1 MISSTATMR
10 KGLSRSQACAKCA
23 VIMAYLL
30 VAGYVVALSRNQIN
44 PDGVSYVQIARHC
57 AEGRFHLAVN
67 SWWAPLL
74 SWFLAPLLRTGVEP
88 FLILKILGI
97 LFGLGFAFGVERLV
111 GRMNNDKGRFAGFVA
126 ALMLALTMLPAPVTP
141 DLLLACLL
149 TWYLAGSVRLIDRG
163 GLCQAFVTGLA
174 GGLAYLAKHYALPFV
189 AAHLSLTFALRRL
202 LVRRGLASGQSF
214 KPFAAALAGTL
225 LVALPWMAVISLHD
239 GTLSV
244 GSAGRFARDYSP
256 SGMARGDTPP
266 HHLLHRPRAGRMAV
280 TENPIEVR
288 SARPLWSPLEGV
300 RGIKYQMFTLFRN
313 GLAALGD
320 LKSADSVGLLMCGL
334 VVSFLL
340 LFPLRHSMASREGVI
355 GFWALASVVMYVI
368 GYCLLIVESRY
379 VWPMWGMLT
388 ALSIRV
394 LGDLQ
399 RGSERQSADEH
410 SERHAVSPNTTRTVR
425 RKALTALLLISIAYN
440 VLLTIED
447 WRSYN
452 GEEANWFRESARKL
466 HLGAQ
471 VAANEYSPGLYVSY
485 WNDSVF
491 LGQFAGD
498 SPEEI
503 AEELSAYGRT
513 SVLVLKDIALTNR
526 LKESALFEESG
537 ASAGSVKS
545 QFMSAFEFVPSGDDT
560 SRTKEALSAQPETDR

>member
-1 MISSTATMR
+1 
-10 KGLSRSQACAKCA
+10 
-23 VIMAYLL
+23 MAYLL
-30 VAGYVVALSRNQIN
+30 AAGHVVALSRNQIN
-44 PDGVSYVQIARHC
+44 PDAVVYVQVARHY
-57 AEGRFHLAVN
+57 AEGRFDLAVN
-67 SWWAPLL
+67 SSWAPLL
-74 SWFLAPLLRTGVEP
+74 SWLLAPLLRTGVEP
-88 FLILKILGI
+88 LLILKVLGI

-111 GRMNNDKGRFAGFVA
+111 GAMNNDKGRFVGFAA
-126 ALMLALTMLPAPVTP
+126 ALMLALTMLPTPVTP

-149 TWYLAGSVRLIDRG
+149 SWYLAGSVRLIDG
-163 GLCQAFVTGLA
+163 GGWLRTFATGLV

-189 AAHLSLTFALRRL
+189 AAHLSLTFALKRL

-214 KPFAAALAGTL
+214 KPFATAMAGTL
-225 LVALPWMAVISLHD
+225 LLALPWVAVISVHD
-239 GTLSV
+239 GMLTV
-244 GSAGRFARDYSP
+244 GSAGRFARDFSP
-256 SGMARGDTPP
+256 TGMARPDTFP

-288 SARPLWSPLEGV
+288 ASRPLWSPLEGLK
-300 RGIKYQMFTLFRN
+300 GIKYQMFTLFRN
-313 GLAALGD
+313 GIAALGH
-320 LKSADSVGLLMCGL
+320 LKSADPAGLLMCGL
-334 VVSFLL
+334 IVSFLL
-340 LFPLRHSMASREGVI
+340 LFPLRHSMASKEGVVR
-355 GFWALASVVMYVI
+355 FWALASVAMYVI
-368 GYCLLIVESRY
+368 GYCLLVIYSRFL
-379 VWPMWGMLT
+379 WPMWGMLV

-410 SERHAVSPNTTRTVR
+410 SEQHAALPNATRTIR

-447 WRSYN
+447 WRSYE

-466 HLGAQ
+466 HVGAQ

-513 SVLVLKDIALTNR
+513 SVLVFKDIA
-526 LKESALFEESG
+526 
-537 ASAGSVKS
+537 
-545 QFMSAFEFVPSGDDT
+545 
-560 SRTKEALSAQPETDR
+560 

>member
-1 MISSTATMR
+1 MVSSTATMR
-10 KGLSRSQACAKCA
+10 KGLSRSQACMRCA

-30 VAGYVVALSRNQIN
+30 AAGHVVALSRNQIN
-44 PDGVSYVQIARHC
+44 PDAVVYVQVARHY
-57 AEGRFHLAVN
+57 AEGRFDLAVN

-74 SWFLAPLLRTGVEP
+74 SWLLAPLLRTGVEP
-88 FLILKILGI
+88 LLILKVLGI

-111 GRMNNDKGRFAGFVA
+111 GAMNNDKGRFVGFAA
-126 ALMLALTMLPAPVTP
+126 ALMLALTMLPTPVTP

-149 TWYLAGSVRLIDRG
+149 SWYLAGSVRLIDG
-163 GLCQAFVTGLA
+163 GGWLRTFATGLV
-174 GGLAYLAKHYALPFV
+174 GGLAYLAKHYTLPFV
-189 AAHLSLTFALRRL
+189 AAHLSLTFALKRL
-202 LVRRGLASGQSF
+202 LVRRGLASGQAF
-214 KPFAAALAGTL
+214 KPFATAMAGTL
-225 LVALPWMAVISLHD
+225 LLALPWVAVISVHD
-239 GTLSV
+239 GMLTV
-244 GSAGRFARDYSP
+244 GSAGRFARDFSP
-256 SGMARGDTPP
+256 TGIARPDSPP

-288 SARPLWSPLEGV
+288 ASRPLWSPLEGL
-300 RGIKYQMFTLFRN
+300 RGIKYQTFTLFRN
-313 GLAALGD
+313 GIEALRH
-320 LKSADSVGLLMCGL
+320 LKSADPAGLLMCGL
-334 VVSFLL
+334 IVSFLL
-340 LFPLRHSMASREGVI
+340 LFPLRQSLASKEGVLSI
-355 GFWALASVVMYVI
+355 WALASVAMYVI

-379 VWPMWGMLT
+379 LWPMWGMLI
-388 ALSIRV
+388 AVAIRV
-394 LGDLQ
+394 LGDLRRSRDPQ
-399 RGSERQSADEH
+399 TADEH
-410 SERHAVSPNTTRTVR
+410 SEQHAVSPNMTRTVR

-471 VAANEYSPGLYVSY
+471 VAANDYSPGLYVSY

-513 SVLVLKDIALTNR
+513 SVLVFRDVALSNR
-526 LKESALFEESG
+526 LKESALFKESG
-537 ASAGSVKS
+537 TSAGSVKS
-545 QFMSAFEFVPSGDDT
+545 QFMCAFEFVP
-560 SRTKEALSAQPETDR
+560 